1 MATTVLLESEVV
13 EWKVIRSA
21 FIKARGRR
29 TQGDIATAGGLHQS
43 SISKLESND
52 KLGPAVEVFVKAIE
66 GLGVKPSVFFAAIE
80 QATDQKLLDPR
91 RPTQIDSQEATSGSR
106 SLQTPPTIPEE
117 DVKAFLRVLRD
128 ALGGSILT
136 AIGTAKQPRR
146 PRQTRRS
153 ATGARARRTKR
164 RKTS

>member
-1 MATTVLLESEVV
+1 MEPMVLLESAVV

-52 KLGPAVEVFVKAIE
+52 KLGPAVEVFVKAVE

-80 QATDQKLLDPR
+80 KTTDSKLLDVSASQ
-91 RPTQIDSQEATSGSR
+91 TQAQEASSGSR
-106 SLQTPPTIPEE
+106 PLQAPPTIPEE

-128 ALGGSILT
+128 ALGGSILG
-136 AIGTAKQPRR
+136 AIQRTKRR
-146 PRQTRRS
+146 RQQTPS
-153 ATGARARRTKR
+153 ARARRARR